1 MSFWIQSPK
10 ILFEKNIL
18 YEIIPT
24 ANMTMNEKLNALTRL
39 ILLLS
44 LLGFLFTFSIG
55 YLFSGMIGIVI
66 IVIYYK
72 VQSQKEGFKKQK
84 ETYRVSYNNNSEPLE
99 DFLQENYFPITSK
112 NPFGNVLLADY
123 SSARSTSAAPSFNEE
138 ATDDINSS
146 TKKAIVSLNKG
157 LTEIDLFSGIDKKVE
172 FDISMLPFYSTP
184 ATTIP
189 NDQTAYG
196 DYLYGDMPSCKDGDS
211 IQCINNTG
219 RYLNI

>member
-10 ILFEKNIL
+10 ILFEKNVL

-66 IVIYYK
+66 IVLYYK
-72 VQSQKEGFKKQK
+72 FQSQKEGFKKQK
-84 ETYRVSYNNNSEPLE
+84 ETYRVSYNNQSEPLE

-138 ATDDINSS
+138 VTDDINSS

-157 LTEIDLFSGIDKKVE
+157 LTETDLFIVK
-172 FDISMLPFYSTP
+172 MLLPK
-184 ATTIP
+184 ARI
-189 NDQTAYG
+189 
-196 DYLYGDMPSCKDGDS
+196 L
-211 IQCINNTG
+211 
-219 RYLNI
+219 